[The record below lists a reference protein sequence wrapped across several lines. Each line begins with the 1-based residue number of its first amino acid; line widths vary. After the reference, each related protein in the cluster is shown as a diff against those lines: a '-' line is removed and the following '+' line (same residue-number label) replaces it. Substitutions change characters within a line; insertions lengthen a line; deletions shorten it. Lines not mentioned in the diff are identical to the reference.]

1 MSSTMSSAKPGNESS
16 SSSEIQ
22 PYPDRNDPNI
32 INKTTRANND
42 DENDGEINNLLR
54 TVSQYTEYSVATG
67 EAIKNEIDR
76 ETDLEKGGDGSPPQ
90 QPPRY
95 PFFSPE
101 NKTLR
106 INILKQYAVI
116 MVLMWAFIL
125 GVWSIYW
132 GSMFQR
138 ETRLV
143 NLSYLV
149 NLETDENAPISYAM
163 KLATTDGP
171 MPHMANWVFKSNMS
185 EAEIRHEIHQ
195 QNYWAAIYV
204 TEDNISDLLIN
215 AFQNGENINTT
226 GFINAFYETAK
237 DPNAMEGIIIPTLYH
252 FQSYLQKNLQSTV
265 YPELIDNL
273 TSTQFSNLKDTNV
286 LTSYPII
293 NYIDGIS
300 VDSVTNGPLQ
310 VGLIYIIIIT
320 FFEVMWMT
328 QLYGMVAKNAVTKDY
343 IIFRVILSQVNYLLI
358 SLAFTCLNAAFQIKM
373 DNTWSGGF
381 GVFWMVSYLTMA
393 AVGGANQNAAL
404 ILFAWMPPLMG
415 YWMLFFVMINI
426 SATFAPIPLCPEFFR
441 FTYAMPIKNAY
452 ELMKIVLFDTSRR
465 ALGRYFG
472 ILIAWIVVN
481 NLLLPFCMM
490 AFAMIT
496 KKKIMKQAQ
505 QELANKND

>member
-1 MSSTMSSAKPGNESS
+1 MNSTMSSAKLGDASS
-16 SSSEIQ
+16 SSTDIQ
-22 PYPDRNDPNI
+22 PYPNTDDPNL
-32 INKTTRANND
+32 NKTTGANND
-42 DENDGEINNLLR
+42 DDNDGEINDLMR
-54 TVSQYTEYSVATG
+54 TVSQYTEYSLMTG
-67 EAIKNEIDR
+67 KAVQDEIEREA
-76 ETDLEKGGDGSPPQ
+76 DLEKGGKGSAPQ

-95 PFFSPE
+95 SFFSPE
-101 NKTLR
+101 NKSLR
-106 INILKQYAVI
+106 MAIMKQYAVI
-116 MVLMWAFIL
+116 MVLIWAFIL

-132 GSMFQR
+132 GSMYQR

-149 NLETDENAPISYAM
+149 NLETDESAPISYAI
-163 KLATTDGP
+163 KLATTDGS
-171 MPHMANWVFKSNMS
+171 MPHRANWVFKSNMS
-185 EAEIRHEIHQ
+185 DAEIRHEVHQ

-204 TEDNISDLLIN
+204 TQDDVSDLLIN

-237 DPNAMEGIIIPTLYH
+237 DPNAMEGVVIPTLYL

-343 IIFRVILSQVNYLLI
+343 IIFRMILSQINYLLI
-358 SLAFTCLNAAFQIKM
+358 SLAFTCLNSAF
-373 DNTWSGGF
+373 
-381 GVFWMVSYLTMA
+381 
-393 AVGGANQNAAL
+393 
-404 ILFAWMPPLMG
+404 
-415 YWMLFFVMINI
+415 
-426 SATFAPIPLCPEFFR
+426 
-441 FTYAMPIKNAY
+441 
-452 ELMKIVLFDTSRR
+452 
-465 ALGRYFG
+465 
-472 ILIAWIVVN
+472 
-481 NLLLPFCMM
+481 
-490 AFAMIT
+490 
-496 KKKIMKQAQ
+496 
-505 QELANKND
+505 